1 MTLLRF
7 RDDAAHEEPA
17 VTLDAFL
24 AQPDATAAWPWPPEV
39 QELPPATWPRVS
51 SPVFLHLM
59 DNGTDANAS
68 LHFYQDVVPPEDQR
82 AFTALLFRIYQEV
95 LPA

>member
-1 MTLLRF
+1 M
-7 RDDAAHEEPA
+7 
-17 VTLDAFL
+17 
-24 AQPDATAAWPWPPEV
+24 
-39 QELPPATWPRVS
+39 PPATWPRVS
-51 SPVFLHLM
+51 APIFLHLM